1 MSSNFDYINLGVGLI
16 ALLSSIFANM
26 KRSKCCYGAIDVV
39 YKSGVL
45 RKDSQETPDN
55 SPAPNNEHSSV
66 VLIPSEKTEL
76 LHSNPININKV
87 EVKKNYL

>member
-1 MSSNFDYINLGVGLI
+1 MSSNFDYINLSVGII

-39 YKSGVL
+39 YKSGGL
-45 RKDSQETPDN
+45 KDSQETPDN
-55 SPAPNNEHSSV
+55 SPSPNNEHSSV

-76 LHSNPININKV
+76 LQSDPINIKKV